1 MKYLVSISYD
11 GSKYYGFERQP
22 KLKTIQG
29 EIERVL
35 KKISK
40 EDITI
45 KGAGRTDRGV
55 HALDQ
60 KAHFELS
67 NNIPCDGLKDAMNSL
82 LDDYIYINYVKE
94 VNEDFHARFDCA
106 SKTYE
111 YYLNVGEY
119 NPIKNDYIYNYNK
132 PLNIGKMRKAAKYLC
147 GMHSYEAFT
156 AGERENYN
164 SIVYKITISK
174 KDNIIK
180 FKFDGKSFYRYMVRN
195 LVGILIDVGRG
206 KIEPIDAKKT
216 LEAKKNICGYV
227 TAPACGLYLTK
238 VNYK

>member
-1 MKYLVSISYD
+1 MKYLISISYD

-22 KLKTIQG
+22 KLKTVQG

-67 NNIPCDGLKDAMNSL
+67 NNIPCDGLRDAMNSL

-94 VNEDFHARFDCA
+94 VDDEFHARFSCV

-132 PLNIGKMRKAAKYLC
+132 PLNISKMRKAAKYLC

-180 FKFDGKSFYRYMVRN
+180 FKFEGKSFYRYMVRN
-195 LVGILIDVGRG
+195 LVGALMIVGEG
-206 KIEPIDAKKT
+206 KEKPEVIRDMIKTRKKV
-216 LEAKKNICGYV
+216 KPYV
-227 TAPACGLYLTK
+227 TVPANGLFLMK
-238 VNYK
+238 VDY

>member
-22 KLKTIQG
+22 KLKTVQG

-55 HALDQ
+55 HAIDQ

-67 NNIPCDGLKDAMNSL
+67 NNIPCDGLRDAMNSL

-94 VNEDFHARFDCA
+94 ANDEFHARFDCK

-119 NPIKNDYIYNYNK
+119 NPIKNDYISISPQQVQKIYDSAPRMMK
-132 PLNIGKMRKAAKYLC
+132 IPK
-147 GMHSYEAFT
+147 SY
-156 AGERENYN
+156 
-164 SIVYKITISK
+164 
-174 KDNIIK
+174 
-180 FKFDGKSFYRYMVRN
+180 
-195 LVGILIDVGRG
+195 GIYYQ
-206 KIEPIDAKKT
+206 K
-216 LEAKKNICGYV
+216 CF
-227 TAPACGLYLTK
+227 
-238 VNYK
+238 

>member
-1 MKYLVSISYD
+1 MK
-11 GSKYYGFERQP
+11 Q
-22 KLKTIQG
+22 
-29 EIERVL
+29 
-35 KKISK
+35 
-40 EDITI
+40 
-45 KGAGRTDRGV
+45 
-55 HALDQ
+55 
-60 KAHFELS
+60 
-67 NNIPCDGLKDAMNSL
+67 NIPCDGLLDAMNSL
-82 LDDYIYINYVKE
+82 LDDYIHINYVKE
-94 VNEDFHARFDCA
+94 ANDEFHARFDCK

-132 PLNIGKMRKAAKYLC
+132 PLNIAKMRKAAKYLC

-216 LEAKKNICGYV
+216 LDAKKNIVGYV

>member
-22 KLKTIQG
+22 KLNTVQG

-35 KKISK
+35 KKVSK

-67 NNIPCDGLKDAMNSL
+67 HDIPCDGLRDAMNSL

-94 VNEDFHARFDCA
+94 VDEKFHARFDCV

-164 SIVYKITISK
+164 SIVYKISISK

-195 LVGILIDVGRG
+195 LVGAMLDVARG
-206 KIEPIDAKKT
+206 KATIEDVKSMLDNYDIDKH
-216 LEAKKNICGYV
+216 LSC
-227 TAPACGLYLTK
+227 APANGLYLNK
-238 VNYK
+238 IYY